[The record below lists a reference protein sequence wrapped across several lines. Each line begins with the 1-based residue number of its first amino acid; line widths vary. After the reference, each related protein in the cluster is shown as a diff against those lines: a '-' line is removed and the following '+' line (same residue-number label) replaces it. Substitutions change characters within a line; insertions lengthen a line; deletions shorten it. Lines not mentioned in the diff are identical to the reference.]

1 MSIQR
6 CKRCDGALS
15 SDEIALHRK
24 LFGLGERSYLCL
36 DCQAAYLNTTR
47 QRLEQVILQYH
58 RRGICV
64 LFAKWDEEE
73 GKGPK

>member
-1 MSIQR
+1 MSR
-6 CKRCDGALS
+6 CKGCDAVLL

-24 LFGLGERSYLCL
+24 LFGLGEQRYLCL

-58 RRGICV
+58 RRGNCV
-64 LFAKWDEEE
+64 LFTKWE
-73 GKGPK
+73 